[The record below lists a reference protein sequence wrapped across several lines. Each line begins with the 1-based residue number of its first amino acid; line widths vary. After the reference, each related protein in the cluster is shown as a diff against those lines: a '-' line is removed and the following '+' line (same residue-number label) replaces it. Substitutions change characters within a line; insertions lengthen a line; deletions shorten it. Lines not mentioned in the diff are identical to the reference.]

1 MPNFFDW
8 TFIVRGE
15 NHGVLSPHIDSRLQL
30 SALLRQAAFLQED
43 LAADSAMA
51 LQDLSASA
59 VPPPGRSDGARFAD
73 DTSAP

>member
-1 MPNFFDW
+1 MPNCFDW
-8 TFIVRGE
+8 TFFVRAESNGL
-15 NHGVLSPHIDSRLQL
+15 LSPRIDSRLQL

-43 LAADSAMA
+43 LAADSAAA

-73 DTSAP
+73 VTSAP